1 MPSSVANRFITASTI
16 LFLSGNAAFALVPSK
31 QSPAG
36 SALLSKSRR
45 HLETSPGLA
54 GSAYARE
61 SQLSSRARSAV
72 PLMAAAAA
80 SDSQGSTVTASIINL
95 SKNIVGS
102 GILALAGGV
111 AAFSASPMGVLPA
124 LAVLFFLGAASGYSF
139 SLIARV
145 GDETGAATC
154 KYTNPFT
161 EPPLRYPAVVPQL
174 SLRS

>member
-61 SQLSSRARSAV
+61 SQLSLRPRSAV

-80 SDSQGSTVTASIINL
+80 SARAAAQLMRNHTHYAARH
-95 SKNIVGS
+95 NIPAEYA
-102 GILALAGGV
+102 IAGTRTS
-111 AAFSASPMGVLPA
+111 AA
-124 LAVLFFLGAASGYSF
+124 LGASAAWRSSHQSVLRGLF
-139 SLIARV
+139 EPTQHQELRCIVILR
-145 GDETGAATC
+145 GTGKLA
-154 KYTNPFT
+154 N
-161 EPPLRYPAVVPQL
+161 
-174 SLRS
+174 